1 VTETSVLPPATTSSP
16 SPQEEVIISETR
28 IVTARYKVYV
38 VILLLLLVRGRM
50 ELRPQIHTKYTSAHS
65 VYNQTTAHLQTLKNE
80 KAVAQRDKVYLEEIE
95 ATQATLETC
104 LNRED
109 TTACASL
116 PESWNVTYKGKT
128 LKDFSVPLS
137 YLQLNSLYNPKM
149 PIDEKKVLKN
159 LNEYLIREGEMQGVN
174 ARNGDI
180 KKITIG
186 DVTPFQES
194 TVLFAVPI
202 TLSIEFERINNLIS
216 FVHNVEK
223 KLITIPQDR
232 ILYKIQEVGYDI
244 VASNEPQTTEISMIA
259 YYYHDPRF
267 QDVVSSNVEPSTPV
281 VSENPTQ

>member
-1 VTETSVLPPATTSSP
+1 MTETSVLPPATTSSP